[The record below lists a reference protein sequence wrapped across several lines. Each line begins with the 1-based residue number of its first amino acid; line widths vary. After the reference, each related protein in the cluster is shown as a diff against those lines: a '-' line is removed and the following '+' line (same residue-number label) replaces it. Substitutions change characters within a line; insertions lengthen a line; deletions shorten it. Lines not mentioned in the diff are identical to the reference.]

1 MTKIDIRRIITRYI
15 NQEASQ
21 EELAI
26 LYEWVKKGNNKEIFQ
41 KLVQAD
47 FLVNYEDKSWQ
58 TEEAFENFL
67 HTIKKKESLKVRSLY
82 AQNHIWKYAAV
93 IMITVGSS
101 LFFLLNQ
108 GTVMDIYGQRYA
120 VPKARKRKEG

>member
-67 HTIKKKESLKVRSLY
+67 HTIKKKESL
-82 AQNHIWKYAAV
+82 I
-93 IMITVGSS
+93 
-101 LFFLLNQ
+101 
-108 GTVMDIYGQRYA
+108 
-120 VPKARKRKEG
+120 

>member
-26 LYEWVKKGNNKEIFQ
+26 LYEWVKKGNNKEVFK

-47 FLVNYEDKSWQ
+47 FLV
-58 TEEAFENFL
+58 
-67 HTIKKKESLKVRSLY
+67 
-82 AQNHIWKYAAV
+82 
-93 IMITVGSS
+93 
-101 LFFLLNQ
+101 
-108 GTVMDIYGQRYA
+108 GQLR
-120 VPKARKRKEG
+120 G